1 MIMFKRILVPLDGS
15 TRAER
20 ALPIAARIA
29 RAADGSVILVQ
40 VATLPATYSTYLAS
54 SAYTEAIET
63 ELKNAEDYLNA
74 LANSELLAGIET
86 ETKAL
91 FGAVAQTILSVACS
105 YSADLIVMSSQG
117 KTGLKRWVLGSVAQ
131 KIARH
136 SPLPVFV
143 LHEGGPLP
151 ARPQPDAHHPLQ
163 ALVTL
168 DGSALAKAALE
179 PAAKLVAAL
188 SSPAKGALHLLRV
201 VKPPVLDVKGM
212 EGDQEYIERLKEN
225 ALHKAKTYLNSVA
238 DNLREG
244 PLADLKLSITWSVAI
259 DDDVAHAIIHMAENG
274 EDAEGAGVFG
284 RCDLIA
290 MATHGRGGFQHWVLG
305 SVTERVLGA
314 TKLPILVIRP
324 EETEFQRA
332 FSNGGMSEA
341 QIQTKVS
348 LF

>member
-1 MIMFKRILVPLDGS
+1 MFKRILVPVDGS

-20 ALPIAARIA
+20 ALPVAARLA
-29 RAADGSVILVQ
+29 RAAGGSVILVQ
-40 VATLPATYSTYLAS
+40 VAALPGTYSTYLAS
-54 SAYTEAIET
+54 SAYAEAIDT
-63 ELKNAEDYLNA
+63 ELKNAEDYLNG

-91 FGAVAQTILSVACS
+91 FGAAAPTILSVAYS

-151 ARPQPDAHHPLQ
+151 ARPQPDTHHPLH

-179 PAAKLVAAL
+179 PAAKLIAAL
-188 SSPAKGALHLLRV
+188 SAPAQGALHLLRV
-201 VKPPVLDVKGM
+201 VKPPALDVKGM
-212 EGDQEYIERLKEN
+212 EDDQEYIERLKAN
-225 ALHKAKTYLNSVA
+225 ALHKAKTYLSSVA
-238 DNLREG
+238 GSLREG
-244 PLADLKLSITWSVAI
+244 PLADLRLSITWSVAI
-259 DDDVAHAIIHMAENG
+259 DDDVAHAIIRMAENG

-314 TKLPILVIRP
+314 TKLPLLVVRP

-332 FSNGGMSEA
+332 FNDGGMGEA
-341 QIQTKVS
+341 RVQTLTS